1 MHTKHK
7 ADISFNKTNLLK
19 DIEKFVSSQLQEK
32 ILGVQNLA
40 IGEIAGRDSIA
51 AIIKVFEEEDIDA
64 VLPTVVHTGT
74 EYGDYKILEDN
85 VKYLRK
91 RLSDLGLL
99 SGHAN
104 PVLNSIT
111 LSEPAL
117 WHALNGRFLS
127 VLFKRFGFCPSCLG
141 CHLYMHLIRAP
152 LAWRIGAD
160 KIISGE
166 RKSHAGNVKINQLPV
181 ALDAHKEVLNYV
193 GVELLFPL
201 REVVLNDE
209 IEFLIGSDWEQGERQ
224 LKCALSGNYR
234 ALDGKVEYDEGVLK
248 KYFDEFAIPVSKEI
262 LRLWKEDKE
271 VDYIKVIREI
281 LEG

>member
-1 MHTKHK
+1 MGGTRFLENLKGTMSPQLKREVSK
-7 ADISFNKTNLLK
+7 AN
-19 DIEKFVSSQLQEK
+19 
-32 ILGVQNLA
+32 NLA

-64 VLPTVVHTGT
+64 VLPTIVHTGT
-74 EYGDYKILEDN
+74 EYGDCKILEN
-85 VKYLRK
+85 NIKYLQK
-91 RLSDLGLL
+91 RLQDLGLSGRKESIL
-99 SGHAN
+99 S
-104 PVLNSIT
+104 SIT
-111 LSEPAL
+111 LKEPAL

-166 RKSHAGNVKINQLPV
+166 RKSHAGNVKINQLLV
-181 ALDAHKEVLNYV
+181 ALDAYKEVLNYV

-201 REVVLNDE
+201 REVVSNDE
-209 IEFLIGSDWEQGERQ
+209 IESLIGSDWEQGERQ
-224 LKCALSGNYR
+224 LKCVLSGNYR
-234 ALDGKVEYDEGVLK
+234 ALNGKVEYDEDALK
-248 KYFDEFAIPVSKEI
+248 KYFDEFAIPASKEI
-262 LRLWKEDKE
+262 LKLWKEDKE
-271 VDYIKVIREI
+271 VDYIKVVKGI

>member
-1 MHTKHK
+1 MGETRFLENLKGTISLQLKSEVSK
-7 ADISFNKTNLLK
+7 AN
-19 DIEKFVSSQLQEK
+19 
-32 ILGVQNLA
+32 NLA

-51 AIIKVFEEEDIDA
+51 AIIKAFEEEDIDA
-64 VLPTVVHTGT
+64 VLSTVVHTGT

-111 LSEPAL
+111 LGEPAL

-181 ALDAHKEVLNYV
+181 ALDAYKEVLNYA

-201 REVVLNDE
+201 REVVSNDE
-209 IEFLIGSDWEQGERQ
+209 IESLIGSDWEQGKRQ
-224 LKCALSGNYR
+224 LKCTLSGNYR
-234 ALDGKVEYDEGVLK
+234 TLDDEVEYDEDALK
-248 KYFDEFAIPVSKEI
+248 KYFDEFAAPASKEI
-262 LRLWKEDKE
+262 LKLWKEDKE
-271 VDYIKVIREI
+271 VDYIKVVKEV